1 MALSQLDTLLPLGF
15 ALKGPRAGVIYSRL
29 LKFTTQHTAV
39 FTEKALDPTRD
50 GLKPLGEI
58 APNLITHL
66 RGLAMELSTLLVK
79 YTPQFVVFVTIW
91 TLYDWMVLLEDSVLE
106 VIENCEDYHCTTL
119 NSIGTSQK
127 CGEFFLEITDLFDS
141 KQCCRFNHA
150 CGLVEFSS
158 LLCHPP

>member
-15 ALKGPRAGVIYSRL
+15 ALKGPALALSTL
-29 LKFTTQHTAV
+29 DCWSSQHNTLQI
-39 FTEKALDPTRD
+39 FTENALDPTRD

-58 APNLITHL
+58 APNWTTHL

-91 TLYDWMVLLEDSVLE
+91 TLYDWMVLLKDSVLE

-119 NSIGTSQK
+119 NNIRTSQK
-127 CGEFFLEITDLFDS
+127 CGGFFLEITDLFDS

-150 CGLVEFSS
+150 CGLVAFSS